1 MADDP
6 SRQAQA
12 DETGTAIL
20 RPKKSSVNFIS
31 DRFAALLTLRCSV
44 RSPNRLVVDE
54 SASDDNSVASI
65 NPTTMETLSLFRGDT
80 IILRGKK
87 RKDTGTPSYTLYVV
101 SYANPTPRAVLIV
114 LSSEDVDEGKI
125 QINKG
130 QSLFSVPTLVTL
142 SPSYRIDSIER
153 IANIY
158 EILT

>member
-1 MADDP
+1 
-6 SRQAQA
+6 
-12 DETGTAIL
+12 
-20 RPKKSSVNFIS
+20 
-31 DRFAALLTLRCSV
+31 
-44 RSPNRLVVDE
+44 
-54 SASDDNSVASI
+54 
-65 NPTTMETLSLFRGDT
+65 METLSLFRGDT

-87 RKDTGTPSYTLYVV
+87 RKDTGASPRTLALRARTDRD
-101 SYANPTPRAVLIV
+101 SPAVLIV